1 MPRKWF
7 LYHKW
12 WIGSLQTHVSW
23 HFLGIQRID
32 SPLKYSKALV
42 GRSSSFSDGGHEQG
56 GFWQESRIFEEI
68 EMLCWSERWWFQS
81 FKHLFIIFTFFI
93 TTWENDPIWLI
104 LVSTGS
110 KPPPSDTF
118 WCFFLGYSSVSG
130 TKSRFDGWSLVENW
144 QCTLTAKKGDV
155 TGRILFV
162 VSMPLG
168 SNEKHGN
175 WGILRLLATTPDD
188 ISCL

>member
-56 GFWQESRIFEEI
+56 GFWQESRILEEI

-110 KPPPSDTF
+110 KPPPSDAF
-118 WCFFLGYSSVSG
+118 WCFFWDTAVFQVQSRVLMDDRWWRIGSVP
-130 TKSRFDGWSLVENW
+130 W
-144 QCTLTAKKGDV
+144 QQ
-155 TGRILFV
+155 RRE
-162 VSMPLG
+162 M
-168 SNEKHGN
+168 
-175 WGILRLLATTPDD
+175 
-188 ISCL
+188 